1 MREKE
6 GDVELTCLLAAARR
20 WLTAFLRQRAEMRHR
35 AEMWEQMGLFLE
47 ELSWRT
53 KE

>member
-6 GDVELTCLLAAARR
+6 EDMGLTCILAAARR
-20 WLTAFLRQRAEMRHR
+20 WQTAFLRQQAEMSD
-35 AEMWEQMGLFLE
+35 QMELFLE
-47 ELSWRT
+47 ELPWRT